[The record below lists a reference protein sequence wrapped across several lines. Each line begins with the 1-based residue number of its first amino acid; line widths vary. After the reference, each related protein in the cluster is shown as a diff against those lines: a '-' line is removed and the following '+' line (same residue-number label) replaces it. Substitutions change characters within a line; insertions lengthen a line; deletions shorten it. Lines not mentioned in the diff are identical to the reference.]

1 MAFSRDERETFS
13 PWKKF
18 HSRTA
23 ALAEAFACSSL
34 PPMPPLELPTTC
46 EELLARLVS
55 FNSVNVAF
63 GGPETGEA
71 DLAEEIERLSTSWGL
86 RVQRLPVQ
94 GPRFNLLVS
103 HDVGPD
109 AEWLLFESHLDT
121 VSVDG
126 MTVPPFELTRRD
138 DRLHGRGAC
147 DTKGSGAAM
156 LWALRG
162 FARSGRATR
171 NAGLLFVLDEEAR
184 MTGAQAFAAQQL
196 REFRHLRGIV
206 VGEPTALRPI
216 VAHNGALRWRTI
228 TRGVAAHSAD
238 PSRGRSAIR
247 EMMTVLTRLE
257 EQFVPLATRAFP
269 LTGCAAASI
278 NTIRG
283 GTASNI
289 IPDRCE
295 ITVDRRL
302 VPGESAEEVLRQ
314 RDAALTGLDVEHD
327 ELYLA
332 PPLPPG
338 NSSALHAWMEPAFRA
353 LGLDPIPAGAAYATD
368 ASHYAA
374 AGAPVLVLGP
384 GDIAQAHTKDEW
396 IAAAELN
403 RAAEL
408 YLQILHLP

>member
-1 MAFSRDERETFS
+1 MKS
-13 PWKKF
+13 PN
-18 HSRTA
+18 
-23 ALAEAFACSSL
+23 
-34 PPMPPLELPTTC
+34 LPTSC
-46 EELLARLVS
+46 ESLLARLVS
-55 FNSVNVAF
+55 FNTVNESF
-63 GGPETGEA
+63 GGPRGGETALA
-71 DLAEEIERLSTSWGL
+71 DEIARIAHGWGL
-86 RVQRLPVQ
+86 RTRRLSV
-94 GPRFNLLVS
+94 GHGRDNLLVS
-103 HDVGPD
+103 HEVSPN

-126 MTVPPFELTRRD
+126 MTVPPFELTVQGE
-138 DRLHGRGAC
+138 RLHGRGTC

-156 LWALRG
+156 LWALKE
-162 FARSGRATR
+162 FARESSAPR
-171 NAGLLFVLDEEAR
+171 NAGVLFVLDEEAR
-184 MTGAQAFAAQQL
+184 MTGAQAFAQQHL
-196 REFRHLRGIV
+196 REFANLRGIV
-206 VGEPTALRPI
+206 VGEPTQLRPL

-247 EMMTVLTRLE
+247 AMLEVVARLE
-257 EQFVPLATRAFP
+257 ERFVPLANRDFP
-269 LTGCAAASI
+269 LTGRAAASI
-278 NTIRG
+278 NTIHG

-302 VPGESAEEVLRQ
+302 VPGESADDILVQ
-314 RDAALTGLDVEHD
+314 RDAALAGLEVEHD

-338 NSSALHAWMEPAFRA
+338 NSTALRTWMEPAFRA
-353 LGLDPIPAGAAYATD
+353 VGLDPAPAGAPYATD

-396 IAAAELN
+396 LHRTELARAAA
-403 RAAEL
+403 L
-408 YLQILHLP
+408 YGACLRLPV